1 MSAIGQTAKTC
12 QQCGKPFTAADL
24 PVPAAFKRQKYCGSV
39 CGHAAKK
46 HTPEQAIAAF
56 WSRVQKGDGCWI
68 YTGAKLPKEIGGYG
82 WVSFGGKRLGAHRLA
97 WLLTNGPIAP
107 GLHVLHKCD
116 NGPCCNPAH
125 LFLGTH
131 LDNMADMYSKGRNT
145 RGARARAKLTEEQA
159 KLILSRK
166 PETVRG
172 SGALPYELA
181 AQHGVGVGVIWCI
194 WRGQTWRHLQ
204 EKETTV

>member
-1 MSAIGQTAKTC
+1 MNS
-12 QQCGKPFTAADL
+12 F
-24 PVPAAFKRQKYCGSV
+24 
-39 CGHAAKK
+39 GHAVVCPTCSRSFASLKAISL
-46 HTPEQAIAAF
+46 HFRACGTPDPATLF
-56 WSRVQKGDGCWI
+56 WLKVDKGEGCWI
-68 YTGAKLPKEIGGYG
+68 FSGAKLPKEIGGYG
-82 WVSFGGKRLGAHRLA
+82 WATYCGKVMGAHRIA
-97 WLLTNGPIAP
+97 WLLTNGPIP
-107 GLHVLHKCD
+107 EGLHVLHKCD

-145 RGARARAKLTEEQA
+145 RGAKARAKLTEEQA